1 MKRLLRALWRIT
13 LPLRQRADS
22 FVSSCVIR
30 AIESHT
36 PGCVARAIESHT
48 PGCVARALETH
59 NPTKAL
65 ADDISLVLDTL
76 TKALADDV
84 SLVLDTLLAEHFR
97 LQEQVEVLSRQV
109 DLLTARGDL
118 VSVGERGA
126 RKE

>member
-22 FVSSCVIR
+22 FVSNCVI
-30 AIESHT
+30 
-36 PGCVARAIESHT
+36 RAIESHT

-65 ADDISLVLDTL
+65 ADDISLVLETL

-97 LQEQVEVLSRQV
+97 LQEQVEALSRQV

-118 VSVGERGA
+118 VSGGERGA
-126 RKE
+126 RQE

>member
-36 PGCVARAIESHT
+36 PGCVARALESHT
-48 PGCVARALETH
+48 PGCVARALESH
-59 NPTKAL
+59 NP
-65 ADDISLVLDTL
+65 

-97 LQEQVEVLSRQV
+97 LQEQVEALSRQV

-126 RKE
+126 RQE